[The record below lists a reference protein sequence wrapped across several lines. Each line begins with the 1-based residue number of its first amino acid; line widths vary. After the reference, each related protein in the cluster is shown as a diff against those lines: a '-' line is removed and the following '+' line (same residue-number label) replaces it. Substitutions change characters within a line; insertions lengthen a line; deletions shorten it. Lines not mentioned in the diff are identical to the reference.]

1 MKKYFY
7 KNLALAL
14 LLNLSSKYSSGQ
26 VQSKLTSEIVVEI
39 KNFSVNKILPSI
51 NEIIKEH
58 PSFNVQSY
66 CPGQDLVVLKYDPQ
80 IFALPNE
87 LANLLEDK
95 GLIVYLKEGLTSNEV
110 SLNCKT
116 KYTRVNNQSK

>member
-1 MKKYFY
+1 VF
-7 KNLALAL
+7 AV
-14 LLNLSSKYSSGQ
+14 LLNLSSNFSFGQ
-26 VQSKLTSEIVVEI
+26 VQSKLSSEAVVEI

-58 PSFNVQSY
+58 PGFIVQSY
-66 CPGQDLVVLKYDPQ
+66 CPGMDLVVLKYDPQ
-80 IFALPNE
+80 KFALPSE

-116 KYTRVNNQSK
+116 KYTRANNQTK